1 MRVALFVLEQILN
14 IPFRIDSEARTELA
28 VLAGRSM
35 RVVLTHPAQSFDLVF
50 TPDGI
55 QVRPSAGTPNVTIRG
70 SALQLAALMRARPE
84 QTQKVV
90 ASGLTMEGDIDAA
103 WAIKRLF
110 ENASVDWQEALA
122 SALGDVPA
130 QIIARGLRRTYGSLR
145 YAMGRQAANA
155 VVFLQDEE
163 RALPRP
169 FEMDEFLAAV
179 DVLRDDV
186 ERLGL
191 RVRRL
196 KAH

>member
-1 MRVALFVLEQILN
+1 
-14 IPFRIDSEARTELA
+14 
-28 VLAGRSM
+28 
-35 RVVLTHPAQSFDLVF
+35 
-50 TPDGI
+50 
-55 QVRPSAGTPNVTIRG
+55 
-70 SALQLAALMRARPE
+70 
-84 QTQKVV
+84 
-90 ASGLTMEGDIDAA
+90 MEGDIDAA

>member
-14 IPFRIDSEARTELA
+14 IPFRIDPEARAELA

-50 TPDGI
+50 TSDDI
-55 QVRPSAGTPNVTIRG
+55 QVRPSEGTPNATVRG
-70 SALQLAALMRARPE
+70 SALQLATLMRARPE
-84 QTQKVV
+84 QTQKVA
-90 ASGLTMEGDIDAA
+90 ASGLTMEGDIDTA

-110 ENASVDWQEALA
+110 ENASVDWQETLA
-122 SALGDVPA
+122 SAMGDVPA
-130 QIIARGLRRTYGSLR
+130 QIIARGLRRAYGSLR

-163 RALPRP
+163 RVLLRP

>member
-14 IPFRIDSEARTELA
+14 IPFRIDPEARAELA